1 MSSPR
6 RNPHSTQLSFE
17 CDYVALLN
25 RLHNRFSRT
34 PQPQTAAPPPLKQS
48 LHRPAPRTR
57 SLATLIPLLRPL
69 DRRKELLSHIS
80 PVSSTALILALQY
93 LRFTSAVPTFCDRS
107 PFLCRRADF
116 LCRRANFFCRR
127 STHAVRPQHPPTR
140 AYRRPDS
147 PIPPPKS
154 AAPSC
159 PVLPPQ
165 PDSFATTSRPA
176 FDSTFWSKE
185 SQTGSQGQPDLIKG
199 GAALDQRNA
208 ADRSYVRPDLTTRG
222 FSKVPQGFPAQAHR
236 LFGDPHR
243 LVAPSL
249 RGRSD
254 RQSGRNR
261 SSYSLKPIT
270 RETQTLHKGR
280 SEIVQGRLKTPTGG
294 ANPQHRTG
302 FAQFCVRRKP
312 TAFKE
317 IRPSRRPVPP
327 FRPRNPPHADFSFRP
342 TDFLVQDYRLFGD
355 PYRLFLLRLR
365 GHSDESYGP
374 RSARFPNFFRY
385 RVNQT
390 SRSSPCPPALSRR
403 QMRIFGIIT
412 ADDACLSR

>member
-1 MSSPR
+1 MRTTLARCLWRGWMSAFPLAHCSAISSPQKPR
-6 RNPHSTQLSFE
+6 SF
-17 CDYVALLN
+17 
-25 RLHNRFSRT
+25 RFHF
-34 PQPQTAAPPPLKQS
+34 TA
-48 LHRPAPRTR
+48 
-57 SLATLIPLLRPL
+57 
-69 DRRKELLSHIS
+69 
-80 PVSSTALILALQY
+80 
-93 LRFTSAVPTFCDRS
+93 AVPTFCDRS

-127 STHAVRPQHPPTR
+127 NTHAVRPQHPPTR

-222 FSKVPQGFPAQAHR
+222 FSKVPQGFPAQGHR

-280 SEIVQGRLKTPTGG
+280 SEIVQGRLKTPPGEQIRSTEPVSPNSAFG
-294 ANPQHRTG
+294 ASRLRSKKSVLPAAPFRHSDR
-302 FAQFCVRRKP
+302 
-312 TAFKE
+312 E
-317 IRPSRRPVPP
+317 IRPTRTFHFGLPT
-327 FRPRNPPHADFSFRP
+327 FSFRTIDFLATP
-342 TDFLVQDYRLFGD
+342 TDFFFSAYGVTRTNHTAPD
-355 PYRLFLLRLR
+355 PPDF
-365 GHSDESYGP
+365 
-374 RSARFPNFFRY
+374 
-385 RVNQT
+385 
-390 SRSSPCPPALSRR
+390 
-403 QMRIFGIIT
+403 RIFLDTG
-412 ADDACLSR
+412 

>member
-1 MSSPR
+1 MIAG
-6 RNPHSTQLSFE
+6 RNSNRSHS
-17 CDYVALLN
+17 
-25 RLHNRFSRT
+25 RFSRT
-34 PQPQTAAPPPLKQS
+34 SQPTTAAPQLPPQKPLSFRFHFTAAAFFSAFPPPLK
-48 LHRPAPRTR
+48 HRSTDPPHAPEVGLPSSR
-57 SLATLIPLLRPL
+57 SFDPSTAA
-69 DRRKELLSHIS
+69 KNCFSHIS

-93 LRFTSAVPTFCDRS
+93 QRFTSAVPTFCDRS
-107 PFLCRRADF
+107 PF

-222 FSKVPQGFPAQAHR
+222 FSKVPQGFPAQGHR

-374 RSARFPNFFRY
+374 RSARFPNLFRY
-385 RVNQT
+385 RVKQT
-390 SRSSPCPPALSRR
+390 SRSSRARPRSR
-403 QMRIFGIIT
+403 
-412 ADDACLSR
+412 DAK

>member
-1 MSSPR
+1 MIAG
-6 RNPHSTQLSFE
+6 RNSNRSHS
-17 CDYVALLN
+17 
-25 RLHNRFSRT
+25 RFSRT
-34 PQPQTAAPPPLKQS
+34 SQPTTAAPQLPPQK
-48 LHRPAPRTR
+48 
-57 SLATLIPLLRPL
+57 PLSFRF
-69 DRRKELLSHIS
+69 H
-80 PVSSTALILALQY
+80 
-93 LRFTSAVPTFCDRS
+93 FTSAVPAFCDRR
-107 PFLCRRADF
+107 PFLCRRANF

-127 STHAVRPQHPPTR
+127 RPHAARPRHPPTR

-222 FSKVPQGFPAQAHR
+222 FSKVPQGFPAQGHR

-385 RVNQT
+385 RVKQT
-390 SRSSPCPPALSRR
+390 SRSSRARPRSR
-403 QMRIFGIIT
+403 
-412 ADDACLSR
+412 DAK